1 MSLMIPKIW
10 HKEFLLVACIIYQT
24 CFVCL
29 PNMHKDTFT
38 AQIAVDLFVVHLIA
52 IQLQVSSKDQYTC
65 QLAAT
70 FC

>member
-52 IQLQVSSKDQYTC
+52 I
-65 QLAAT
+65 
-70 FC
+70 